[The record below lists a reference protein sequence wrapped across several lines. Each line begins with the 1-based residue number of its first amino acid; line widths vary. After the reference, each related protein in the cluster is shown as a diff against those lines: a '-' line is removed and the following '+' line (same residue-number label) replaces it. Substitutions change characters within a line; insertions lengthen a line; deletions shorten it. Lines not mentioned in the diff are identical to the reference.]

1 MDPLARYRHG
11 VDRAWQALAEWCC
24 GKLQWQIPRRVL
36 EPRMV
41 PQQSRG
47 EGDHRAVVT
56 SLQRSTP
63 SFEPRLFDTGR
74 VRGRIEGARRTVQA
88 GNGSDRCG
96 MWGLCAPTR
105 CVTVPRGA
113 LEARGEGSRLKLSVG
128 RRIRASQ
135 PQRATRACWPPLSPR
150 SNTHHR
156 WRYVAVV
163 STFNNS

>member
-47 EGDHRAVVT
+47 EGDHRAVAT

-105 CVTVPRGA
+105 CVTAPRGA

-128 RRIRASQ
+128 RRIRASHVDYLVTLIRCRVDSSQ
-135 PQRATRACWPPLSPR
+135 KW
-150 SNTHHR
+150 
-156 WRYVAVV
+156 
-163 STFNNS
+163 